1 MVYLIKSIHLHSFK
15 SMPAG
20 VAKLVDALDLG
31 SSVLDM
37 GVRVP
42 PPAQKSERVR
52 RAKAMSR
59 SSDFFFALALFL
71 APTNAIL

>member
-15 SMPAG
+15 SKPAG

-42 PPAQKSERVR
+42 PPAQKSE
-52 RAKAMSR
+52 SE
-59 SSDFFFALALFL
+59 
-71 APTNAIL
+71 T